1 MFKKTTLFSFLM
13 ACSVPVLAQQDAH
26 VHGIASMN
34 IAVEGEE
41 LQIEFVTPS
50 DGIVGFEYAPSTA
63 AEIKAVADAL
73 STLENPRSLFIIP
86 TSAQCKLHEVEVER
100 HAEGDHDDHA
110 HDEHDHDKHAHDD
123 HGHDEHDDDKHA
135 HDEHGHDEH
144 DDDKHAHDDHGHDE
158 HDHDKHAHDEHG
170 HDEHDHDKHEN
181 AEAEHS
187 EFHAH
192 YHFDCE
198 GPVKTI
204 ELTLFKNW
212 PRIETLRFQAL
223 TANGQT
229 GGNSDASNP
238 EIRLP

>member
-1 MFKKTTLFSFLM
+1 MLKRTTLFSFMM
-13 ACSVPVLAQQDAH
+13 ACSATAFAQQDAH

-41 LQIEFVTPS
+41 LQIEFVTPA
-50 DGIVGFEYAPSTA
+50 DGIVGFEYAPSSA

-73 STLENPRSLFIIP
+73 SALENPESLFIIP
-86 TSAQCKLHEVEVER
+86 ASAECKLHEVEVER
-100 HAEGDHDDHA
+100 HAEGDHDEHGHDGHAKHDEHA
-110 HDEHDHDKHAHDD
+110 HDEHDHGHDKHEHGDDKHAHDD
-123 HGHDEHDDDKHA
+123 HGH
-135 HDEHGHDEH
+135 
-144 DDDKHAHDDHGHDE
+144 DKHAHDDHGHDE
-158 HDHDKHAHDEHG
+158 HDHDKHAHDDHG
-170 HDEHDHDKHEN
+170 HDEHGHDH

-198 GPVKTI
+198 GPVQTI
-204 ELTLFKNW
+204 ELTLFSNW

-229 GGNSDASNP
+229 GGNTDASNP